1 MLDLSTTYLG
11 LKLRTPLVSSASPL
25 TQDIDSIRRLEDAGA
40 SAIVFHSLFE
50 EMAQDAQSAPTRPA
64 LDRYL
69 GLLRKAK
76 ESVAVPVIASLC
88 ATTPKGWTEYAQQI
102 EQAGASALE
111 LNLYQ
116 VPSQADVA
124 GAQLEDGY
132 VEVVKAAK
140 SAVKIPVAAKLTP
153 FFTSM
158 TNMAKRFDAAGADGL
173 VLFNRFYQ
181 PDMNLDALDIQ
192 PNVLLSTSEALRL
205 PFTWIGMLYGRIKAN
220 LAGSSGVHIPDDVV
234 KLLLVGADVTMVC
247 SALLRHGI
255 SHLRDLEAGLRQWM
269 EKHEYESV
277 ANLKGNLSQLR
288 CSDPAAFER
297 AQYVNAVK
305 GIQNVVLTGREA
317 WRILSGE

>member
-1 MLDLSTTYLG
+1 MPDLSTTYLG

-50 EMAQDAQSAPTRPA
+50 EMSDEATSSTRPA

-69 GLLRKAK
+69 SLLRKAK
-76 ESVAVPVIASLC
+76 DALQVPVIASLC
-88 ATTPKGWTEYAQQI
+88 AATPKGWTDYAQQI

-116 VPSQADVA
+116 VPSPEDVV
-124 GAQLEDGY
+124 GSQLEDGY
-132 VEVVKAAK
+132 VEVVKASK
-140 SAVKIPVAAKLTP
+140 TAVKIPVAAKLTP

-158 TNMAKRFDAAGADGL
+158 TNMAKRFDTAGVDGL

-192 PNVLLSTSEALRL
+192 PIVLLSTSEALRL
-205 PFTWIGMLYGRIKAN
+205 PFTWIGMLYGRIKAS
-220 LAGSSGVHIPDDVV
+220 LAGSSGVHTPDDVV
-234 KLLLVGADVTMVC
+234 KLLAAGADVTMVC

-255 SHLRDLEAGLRQWM
+255 GHLSDLEKGLCRWM
-269 EKHEYESV
+269 EKHDYKSV
-277 ANLKGNLSQLR
+277 DNLRGTLSQLR
-288 CSDPAAFER
+288 CKDPAAFER